1 MRCVVTGAAGFIG
14 SHLSEELLGRGHTV
28 VGVDAF
34 VPYYPAE
41 VRARN
46 QASLLAHP
54 QYHFHAIDLRT
65 DPLEPAVAGADVVF
79 HLAAR
84 PGPAG
89 GWDEFEA
96 YWTCNAQGT
105 HRLLTAVRA
114 AAPYVRRVVLASSS
128 AVYGTVAVGAES
140 TPTLPVTPYGVSK
153 LTAEHVGRAFGES
166 FGLPVVTLRYF
177 GVYGPRQRP
186 DQTVH
191 ESLAA
196 LIAGGPVD
204 VSGDGHQ
211 VRSPAYVSDAV
222 AAAVAAVDAPAGE
235 VYNVGGGE
243 PVSALDLVRKLEHL
257 TGRPADV
264 HFLPARDGD
273 RRHVLADTTK
283 LRNHL
288 GWAPKVGL
296 DDGLARQ
303 WQWQWQAAEA
313 ETAPLIGRAPVRY
326 AAARPARTYT

>member
-46 QASLLAHP
+46 QSSLLAHP

-65 DPLEPAVAGADVVF
+65 DPLEAAVAGADVVF
-79 HLAAR
+79 HFAAR
-84 PGPAG
+84 PGSAD
-89 GWDEFEA
+89 GWDEFDA
-96 YWTCNAQGT
+96 YWTCNVQGT
-105 HRLLTAVRA
+105 RRLLETVRA
-114 AAPYVRRVVLASSS
+114 VAPYVRRVVLASSA
-128 AVYGTVAVGAES
+128 AVYGTIAVGAEA
-140 TPTLPVTPYGVSK
+140 TPTLPVSPYGVSK
-153 LTAEHVGRAFGES
+153 LAAEHLGRAYAES

-186 DQTVH
+186 DLTVH
-191 ESLAA
+191 RYLAA
-196 LIAGGPVD
+196 LIAGRPVD
-204 VSGDGHQ
+204 VYGDGHQ
-211 VRSPAYVSDAV
+211 VRSPAYVADAV
-222 AAAVAAVDAPAGE
+222 AAAVAAAEAPAGE
-235 VYNVGGGE
+235 IYNVGGGE
-243 PVSALDLVRKLEHL
+243 PVTALDVIHKLERL
-257 TGRPADV
+257 TGRTADV
-264 HFLPARDGD
+264 RFLPARDGD
-273 RRHVLADTTK
+273 QRQALADTTK

-288 GWAPKVGL
+288 GWAPKIGL

-313 ETAPLIGRAPVRY
+313 EAAPLIGRTPVRY
-326 AAARPARTYT
+326 SAPRPVRTYT